1 MVVVVDMVEERK
13 QEEVALKH
21 IVIFTFCNFV
31 SKNVFIDTTVR
42 NLKGQLSYVTA
53 KTHV

>member
-1 MVVVVDMVEERK
+1 MVVVVEMVEERK

-31 SKNVFIDTTVR
+31 SKNVFIDTTAVR
-42 NLKGQLSYVTA
+42 NLKGQLSYVT
-53 KTHV
+53 